1 MKRYKY
7 TDEKACEYTGIDP
20 DKVESCCKRI
30 ARAAK
35 ELEGMGLSLFGGCF
49 AQGSVRTIESFFIGG
64 VGRNLVVGHIDSG
77 SWDGGD
83 GGEYEYDGLTYSE

>member
-1 MKRYKY
+1 MKNYKHA
-7 TDEKACEYTGIDP
+7 DEKACKYMGIDQ
-20 DKVESCCKRI
+20 DKVESCCKRM

-35 ELEGMGLSLFGGCF
+35 ELEGMGLYIFGGSF
-49 AQGSVRTIESFFIGG
+49 AQGSVRTIESFFVDG

-83 GGEYEYDGLTYSE
+83 GAEYEYDGLTYSE